1 MAGMSAPEI
10 EVFLAKEFPE
20 AQTPK
25 VRHADG
31 ARAELLLE
39 YRTHQLRPGGTL
51 SGPTMMTLA
60 DTAMYALVLSAIGE
74 VPLAVTTNL
83 SINFLRRPQPEDL
96 VAEASMLKL
105 GRSLAVGE
113 VSLRAASSR
122 EVCAHAVVTYALPP
136 ARSG

>member
-1 MAGMSAPEI
+1 MSGMTAQAI
-10 EVFLAKEFPE
+10 EAFLAQQFPE
-20 AQTPK
+20 VQTPR
-25 VRHADG
+25 VLEANG
-31 ARAELLLE
+31 VSARLELE
-39 YRTHQLRPGGTL
+39 FRTSQLRPGGTV
-51 SGPTMMTLA
+51 SGPTLMALA

-83 SINFLRRPQPEDL
+83 TMNFLRRPRPEAL

-113 VSLRAASSR
+113 VSLRSVSTS

-136 ARSG
+136 ER